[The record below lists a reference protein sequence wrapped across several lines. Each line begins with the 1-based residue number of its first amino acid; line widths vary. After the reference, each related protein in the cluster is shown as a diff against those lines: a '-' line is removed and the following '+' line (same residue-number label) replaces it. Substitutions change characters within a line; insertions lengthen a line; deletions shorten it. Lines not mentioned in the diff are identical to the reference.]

1 MKNKLIKLLG
11 GYTKDEVLTRA
22 VKKLYNTIG
31 SEDILREEM
40 GQWTINGKP
49 INDAIKKLLVSEA
62 QIFLKSRLWQVL
74 QTDIK
79 YRANKV
85 MFEKA
90 QTEQDLIAGKLWLY
104 TIDSIKTRLESLEKG
119 SGRFN
124 SDAQ

>member
-74 QTDIK
+74 HTDIK

-104 TIDSIKTRLESLEKG
+104 TIDSIKTRLESLVKG

>member
-62 QIFLKSRLWQVL
+62 QIFLKSRLWQGL

-104 TIDSIKTRLESLEKG
+104 TIDSIKTRLESLVKG

>member
-104 TIDSIKTRLESLEKG
+104 TIDSIKTRLESLVKG